1 VRGQRR
7 QLPPAWRVQLDGR
20 EPAQWI
26 RYRSDYLA
34 SADGR
39 VRVTLDRDLAAFDLR
54 YDFMLGCTRPTP
66 LPRILV
72 VEVKAPGTDRSEV
85 ERLLQGLGL
94 VAGRCSKFVLASSPA
109 GGPFVSLVGD

>member
-1 VRGQRR
+1 MRGQRR

-39 VRVTLDRDLAAFDLR
+39 VRVTLEQGAD
-54 YDFMLGCTRPTP
+54 T
-66 LPRILV
+66 
-72 VEVKAPGTDRSEV
+72 SEV
-85 ERLLQGLGL
+85 G
-94 VAGRCSKFVLASSPA
+94 
-109 GGPFVSLVGD
+109 